1 MCACGAAC
9 DTCWRLVTTPSPELP
24 TPSLVQWFTG
34 HHAFSLRQLFTTALA
49 GGYGLGAAAANARG
63 AQQTVQQRQQ
73 RWDKVS

>member
-1 MCACGAAC
+1 
-9 DTCWRLVTTPSPELP
+9 
-24 TPSLVQWFTG
+24 VQWFTG